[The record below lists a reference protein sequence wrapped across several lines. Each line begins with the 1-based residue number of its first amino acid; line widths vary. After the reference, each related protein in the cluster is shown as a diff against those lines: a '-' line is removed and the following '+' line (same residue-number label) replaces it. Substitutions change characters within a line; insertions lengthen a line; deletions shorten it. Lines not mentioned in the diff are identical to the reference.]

1 MSISWL
7 SDSDVEALLT
17 GHEPEAPEL
26 EGLAV
31 WLQALQRTRFGPSDP
46 SRAAEFAVRAAA
58 LVSVAGPAHLAA
70 TARHRR
76 GPSLTPRLA
85 TAAVAAFLVIA
96 MTGLTVAADAS
107 VPGEPLYGLDLAL
120 ESIGIADGQDSERIS
135 EANVLAAEGDSAAAL
150 ALLADTLSARS
161 DAAADALLRASER
174 LNGGKAGGVGARDVQ
189 KDLAAMLKWM
199 SSTDPTGSDF
209 GQSVA
214 ERARELGKSGD
225 PNSANQGAAG
235 NEGNNVN
242 NGNPEGGPPG
252 GTPPGQSEEPPG
264 QRGK

>member
-1 MSISWL
+1 
-7 SDSDVEALLT
+7 
-17 GHEPEAPEL
+17 
-26 EGLAV
+26 
-31 WLQALQRTRFGPSDP
+31 
-46 SRAAEFAVRAAA
+46 
-58 LVSVAGPAHLAA
+58 
-70 TARHRR
+70 
-76 GPSLTPRLA
+76 
-85 TAAVAAFLVIA
+85 

-161 DAAADALLRASER
+161 DAADALLRASER
-174 LNGGKAGGVGARDVQ
+174 LNGGQTGGVGARDVQ
-189 KDLAAMLKWM
+189 KDLATMLKWM